1 LPWLHTKFAV
11 FLAIF
16 AAALAWRLLR
26 RPRLLIAFAAPIAIS
41 GVLWLY
47 SFYAIYG
54 VFDPEAPYGDYTK
67 IYVLTRNIPHGLLG
81 LFFSQKFGLLPYAP
95 IYLAAIAGAW
105 IVLRDRDTRFLGGV
119 LLLTVAAFVASTA
132 RLYMFWGGSSAP
144 ARFLVPLL
152 PCLAPLV
159 ALAFKHA
166 QSAAARALLGMAL
179 AISLAAAL
187 FGVLPPD
194 RLTLFSD
201 PHSGGAR
208 LLEFVQ
214 AGSPLSLVAPAF
226 TEPTWGAELGSFIA
240 WLAVAIAAL
249 AALLAVARRRSA
261 SAWQLAGVASLVFL
275 LGGAILS
282 ATPSAG
288 IREVTARR
296 NDLDVLNRYDGTRF
310 RTLDYQSLGRATP
323 DRMRDLLTLVFEQRT
338 PDSSE
343 SGSALGPVQAGPVTV
358 PPGRYDAAV
367 TFSDTGARQGEIS
380 AMMLPATVFGR
391 VSGALDNPAIV
402 AFQLPVTIRRLLV
415 QIPDKQLATSVLRID
430 LIPRAVVPPA
440 DREDVPVRTVETL
453 PDRSDAYLVYT
464 DEHAYPEKG
473 IFWSRGTEETRVMIA
488 AAGVTRLTLTLS
500 TGPMAG
506 TVSVSAFGQKKTVT
520 MRAGEIQVVSWD
532 VAPTTQRLIPVTVQS
547 SVMFRPAETDK
558 ASTDMRG
565 LGCQVRI
572 GLE

>member
-1 LPWLHTKFAV
+1 V
-11 FLAIF
+11 
-16 AAALAWRLLR
+16 AAAP
-26 RPRLLIAFAAPIAIS
+26 RPRLLIAFAAPIAVS

-166 QSAAARALLGMAL
+166 QSAAARALLGLSL

-226 TEPTWGAELGSFIA
+226 TEPAWGDDLGSLAA
-240 WLAVAIAAL
+240 WLAVAVVAM

-275 LGGAILS
+275 LGGAIVS

-296 NDLDVLNRYDGTRF
+296 NDLDVLNR
-310 RTLDYQSLGRATP
+310 ATARVFERSTSRRSAARRRI
-323 DRMRDLLTLVFEQRT
+323 DARSLTLVFEQRT

-343 SGSALGPVQAGPVTV
+343 PGISPGRVQAGRSRCHRVAMTRQSRSSTPARAR
-358 PPGRYDAAV
+358 GDLGDDAAGDGLRPRV
-367 TFSDTGARQGEIS
+367 RSARN
-380 AMMLPATVFGR
+380 PATVAFSAGH
-391 VSGALDNPAIV
+391 DPAPARSDSRQAACGV
-402 AFQLPVTIRRLLV
+402 RA
-415 QIPDKQLATSVLRID
+415 RID

-440 DREDVPVRTVETL
+440 DREDVAVRTVETL
-453 PDRSDAYLVYT
+453 PEPWRVLVYT
-464 DEHAYPEKG
+464 DEHAYPENG
-473 IFWSRGTEETRVMIA
+473 IFWSRDRG
-488 AAGVTRLTLTLS
+488 
-500 TGPMAG
+500 
-506 TVSVSAFGQKKTVT
+506 
-520 MRAGEIQVVSWD
+520 RA
-532 VAPTTQRLIPVTVQS
+532 
-547 SVMFRPAETDK
+547 
-558 ASTDMRG
+558 
-565 LGCQVRI
+565 
-572 GLE
+572 